1 MMYKNNKTNMI
12 GTITR
17 SSEETKRVTLT
28 FEDGT
33 EKEMALSTL
42 KDKRYYTPITE
53 EEYNKSIVK
62 EVTKVVRNKGPKA
75 KAKAVKKA
83 TQKKAKAP
91 KEVKVPRIMVTYNG
105 KTQSPKEWEKE
116 TGIKATAI
124 RKALRSGKSPEEI
137 FGKATTK

>member
-1 MMYKNNKTNMI
+1 MP
-12 GTITR
+12 G
-17 SSEETKRVTLT
+17 SEKLETL
-28 FEDGT
+28 
-33 EKEMALSTL
+33 
-42 KDKRYYTPITE
+42 
-53 EEYNKSIVK
+53 
-62 EVTKVVRNKGPKA
+62 
-75 KAKAVKKA
+75 KKA

-91 KEVKVPRIMVTYNG
+91 KEVKLPRVQVTYNG

>member
-1 MMYKNNKTNMI
+1 MMYKNNKTNQI

-42 KDKRYYTPITE
+42 KDKRYYTPIPE

-62 EVTKVVRNKGPKA
+62 EVTKAVRNKGP
-75 KAKAVKKA
+75 KAVKKA

-124 RKALRSGKSPEEI
+124 RKALRSGKSPKEI